1 MGLYFGQSNRL
12 IPVSLVALSVF
23 ISACESRTPS
33 QLIHYDTIPDV
44 RDEPITTFTGRT
56 TIVKRGDNLYSI
68 AFEAGFDTRDVAR
81 WNDMDQDDIIHP
93 GQEIKLYPPPGEA
106 PRKTFESTSQT
117 SPAKTTSGSSVPTVS
132 AKDPSKWSWPARG
145 EIISRF
151 SSQHRRNGISIGGSS
166 GTPISAA
173 AGGRVVYAGTGLIGY
188 GRIIIV
194 KHSEQ
199 FLSVYAHNSKVLVN
213 EGDSVQQGQKIAEMG
228 STDAERVK
236 LHFEI
241 RRNGKPVNPLQ
252 YLPSA

>member
-1 MGLYFGQSNRL
+1 M
-12 IPVSLVALSVF
+12 LSVF
-23 ISACESRTPS
+23 IAACESRTPAK
-33 QLIHYDTIPDV
+33 LIVYDTMPDV
-44 RDEPITTFTGRT
+44 REEPVTTFTGRT
-56 TIVKRGDNLYSI
+56 TIVKLGDNLYSI

-81 WNDMDQDDIIHP
+81 WNNMDQDDIIYV
-93 GQEIKLYPPPGEA
+93 GQEIKLYPPPGET
-106 PRKTFESTSQT
+106 PRRTYESTSQT
-117 SPAKTTSGSSVPTVS
+117 SPAKSGSTSSGSSIS
-132 AKDPSKWSWPARG
+132 AKDPSQWIWPVRG
-145 EIISRF
+145 QIISSF
-151 SSQHRRNGISIGGSS
+151 STQHRRNGISIGGSS
-166 GTPISAA
+166 GTPISAS

-199 FLSVYAHNSKVLVN
+199 FLSVYAHNSKVVVN

-228 STDAERVK
+228 ATDAERVK